1 MVLKAR
7 EKYGLEKVIA
17 DNYRTDIVRRAFE
30 DAGIKLEVLR
40 NPKAIHGLLA
50 PRIDTMFAKH
60 NVIYGDNPLMRWFT
74 NNVAVKSSRME
85 IKSISKDEVRR
96 KTDGFMAFVHA
107 LYRADDIVDKDM
119 SKALD
124 ALMSIDF

>member
-1 MVLKAR
+1 DYIWLGHSFVRQGFLDDVKLEPPIKEWEKMGLLTIVDDDVIEIEYIVDWFLKAR

-50 PRIDTMFAKH
+50 PRIDT
-60 NVIYGDNPLMRWFT
+60 
-74 NNVAVKSSRME
+74 
-85 IKSISKDEVRR
+85 
-96 KTDGFMAFVHA
+96 
-107 LYRADDIVDKDM
+107 
-119 SKALD
+119 
-124 ALMSIDF
+124 